1 MSQERFHYK
10 TLEEVKERAEE
21 LKVYLP
27 FSSSTDILK
36 TPLKVGNVTFHNR
49 MGIAPMEGADS
60 LEDGSP
66 SDYTIRRYVNEAIGG
81 SALIWFEA
89 ISIVP
94 EGRSS
99 KTQLLLTEENVE
111 SYKRMNEKIKEAG
124 RKANGFEPYLIMQ
137 ANHSG
142 RYSNPDNRPA
152 PMIAYRHPQLEQYR
166 AADDSCIVT
175 DDYLKSL
182 EESFGK
188 AALLAKK
195 AGFDAVDIKS
205 CHGYLLAE
213 LLSAYDRP
221 GQYGGNYENRTRLLK
236 NGIKAA
242 KVWEDENFQV
252 TCRLGI
258 YDGYEYP
265 WGFGVSEGSGL
276 KPDLKEPIRLVKE
289 LYGNCGIQMMNLTMG
304 NPYATTHVTRPFDM
318 GKYEPEEHPFTGIG
332 RMIAGIGEVK
342 KAVPEMVIFGSA
354 PTYLRQF
361 ADLYTAGAV
370 EEGFCDGML
379 FGRMAFADP
388 DYANEIIKNGRIDP
402 KRVCMT
408 CGKCGDLIRAHKP
421 TGCVIRDPKTF
432 MPFYKEFLE
441 IKKKQPANFRGE
453 R

>member
-99 KTQLLLTEENVE
+99 KIQLLLTEENVE

-441 IKKKQPANFRGE
+441 IKKKQPANFRG
-453 R
+453 

>member
-276 KPDLKEPIRLVKE
+276 KPNLKEPIRLVKE

-441 IKKKQPANFRGE
+441 IKKKQPANFRG
-453 R
+453 

>member
-265 WGFGVSEGSGL
+265 WGFGVSEGSEL

-441 IKKKQPANFRGE
+441 IKKKQPANFRG
-453 R
+453 

>member
-142 RYSNPDNRPA
+142 RYSNPDNRSA

-441 IKKKQPANFRGE
+441 IKKKQPANFRG
-453 R
+453 

>member
-332 RMIAGIGEVK
+332 RMIAGIGKVK

-441 IKKKQPANFRGE
+441 IKKKQPANFRG
-453 R
+453 

>member
-304 NPYATTHVTRPFDM
+304 NPYATTHITRPFDM

-441 IKKKQPANFRGE
+441 IKKKQPANFRG
-453 R
+453 

>member
-289 LYGNCGIQMMNLTMG
+289 LYEDYGIRMMNLTMG

-441 IKKKQPANFRGE
+441 IKKKQPANFRG
-453 R
+453 

>member
-221 GQYGGNYENRTRLLK
+221 GQYGGNYENHTRLLK

-441 IKKKQPANFRGE
+441 IKKKQPANFRG
-453 R
+453 

>member
-388 DYANEIIKNGRIDP
+388 DYANEIIKNGSIDP

-441 IKKKQPANFRGE
+441 IKKKQPANFRG
-453 R
+453 

>member
-242 KVWEDENFQV
+242 KVWEDKNFQV

-441 IKKKQPANFRGE
+441 IKKKQPANFRG
-453 R
+453 

>member
-289 LYGNCGIQMMNLTMG
+289 LYRNCGIQMMNLTMG

-441 IKKKQPANFRGE
+441 IKKKQPANFRG
-453 R
+453 

>member
-441 IKKKQPANFRGE
+441 IKKKQPANFR
-453 R
+453 

>member
-408 CGKCGDLIRAHKP
+408 CGKCGDLIHAHKP

-441 IKKKQPANFRGE
+441 IKKKQPANFRG
-453 R
+453 

>member
-124 RKANGFEPYLIMQ
+124 REANGFEPYLIMQ

-441 IKKKQPANFRGE
+441 IKKKQPANFRG
-453 R
+453 

>member
-188 AALLAKK
+188 AALLVKK

-441 IKKKQPANFRGE
+441 IKKKQPANFRG
-453 R
+453 

>member
-388 DYANEIIKNGRIDP
+388 DYANYIIKNGRIDP

-441 IKKKQPANFRGE
+441 IKKKQPANFRG
-453 R
+453 